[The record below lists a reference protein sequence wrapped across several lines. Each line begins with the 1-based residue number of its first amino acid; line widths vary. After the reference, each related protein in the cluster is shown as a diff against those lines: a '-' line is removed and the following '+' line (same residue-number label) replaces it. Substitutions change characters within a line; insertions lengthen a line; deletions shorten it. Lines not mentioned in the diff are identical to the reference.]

1 MKATKWV
8 HDWHDGSRPREEI
21 LQMNNRASYERQF
34 NRACQRR
41 DSSQTISTKEEAKPP
56 KSYGDVPGCH
66 WYVLKCTNIEIADV
80 NAILEILTTF
90 PLQNNKILLLLPT
103 SFWELVWGVIK
114 THTADFEAGRSPS
127 DSKHSSE
134 KCQDKAQQKDRG
146 GRYFHIILLSF
157 ISLVYPWILKK

>member
-21 LQMNNRASYERQF
+21 LQMNNRANHERQF

-114 THTADFEAGRSPS
+114 THTQLILRLAEVQVIANTPVKNVRTKLNRRTEVEDISTSFCF
-127 DSKHSSE
+127 HLSSWFTLE
-134 KCQDKAQQKDRG
+134 
-146 GRYFHIILLSF
+146 S
-157 ISLVYPWILKK
+157 